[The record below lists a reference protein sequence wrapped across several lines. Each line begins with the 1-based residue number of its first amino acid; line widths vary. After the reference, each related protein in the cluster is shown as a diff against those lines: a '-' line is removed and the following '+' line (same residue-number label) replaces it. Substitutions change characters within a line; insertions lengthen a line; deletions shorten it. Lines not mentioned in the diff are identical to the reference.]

1 MVVWRIN
8 AFMQMPSVLTRRD
21 YEDSLVTFYFG
32 RGPDYLSL
40 CQKHA
45 YRDLQRTLHGIG
57 KQQFVREKAQK
68 EAHAIIA
75 CLSDMGIAQNTAALA
90 TTAQISP
97 AFFDMMFPFWIV
109 EL

>member
-1 MVVWRIN
+1 MVRSAVF
-8 AFMQMPSVLTRRD
+8 ASGLLQTVSKQMPSVLTRRD

-32 RGPDYLSL
+32 RAPDYLSL

-75 CLSDMGIAQNTAALA
+75 RSFSRTRVSTVTGHAC
-90 TTAQISP
+90 P
-97 AFFDMMFPFWIV
+97 K
-109 EL
+109 